1 MNFENTVLSEI
12 NQTEDHILNDS
23 IYMKCLLKVKFIE
36 TESRWV
42 TDEAGGQ
49 SGHSMADRTA
59 GELEGDGNVL
69 KLGCGDG
76 GTTR

>member
-1 MNFENTVLSEI
+1 M
-12 NQTEDHILNDS
+12 
-23 IYMKCLLKVKFIE
+23 
-36 TESRWV
+36 
-42 TDEAGGQ
+42 TDEAGGL